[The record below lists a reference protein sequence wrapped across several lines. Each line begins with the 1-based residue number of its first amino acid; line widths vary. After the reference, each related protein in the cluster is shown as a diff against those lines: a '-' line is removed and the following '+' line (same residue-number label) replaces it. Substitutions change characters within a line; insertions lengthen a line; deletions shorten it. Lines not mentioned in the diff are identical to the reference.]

1 MIKLFLIMIMG
12 VLSSCSKENIMENN
26 LMKID
31 QIFSDYNSLGMPGAA
46 VMIIQ
51 DGTPILQKG
60 FGMADLKQGL
70 PVTPKTNFRLASI
83 TKQFTAMSIL
93 QLVERGNLSLD
104 TTLLDIFS
112 EFPDYGKIITIKD
125 LLHHTSGLY
134 DYEGLEPKGQ
144 VRQLKDKDVLTS
156 MMSMEG
162 AYFPAGEKH
171 RYSNTAYAA
180 LTQIIEKETGITFGN
195 YLKNNIFDPLDM
207 DNTLAYEN
215 GINEVSNRAYGYT
228 IEESGVRL
236 TDQNKYSAVLGDGG
250 IYSNLEDLYRWDQSL
265 YTYQLLGQQYLDAA
279 FSNHKTSRGKLM
291 NYGYGWR
298 IENYKNM
305 DILYHTGSS
314 IGFRNI
320 IYRIPSKNFT
330 VVILTNRDAGG
341 EFSKLT
347 AAHKI
352 IDIFF

>member
-1 MIKLFLIMIMG
+1 MIKLFLIIIMG

-104 TTLLDIFS
+104 TNLLDIFS

-171 RYSNTAYAA
+171 RYSNTAYVA
-180 LTQIIEKETGITFGN
+180 LTQIIEKET
-195 YLKNNIFDPLDM
+195 
-207 DNTLAYEN
+207 
-215 GINEVSNRAYGYT
+215 
-228 IEESGVRL
+228 
-236 TDQNKYSAVLGDGG
+236 
-250 IYSNLEDLYRWDQSL
+250 
-265 YTYQLLGQQYLDAA
+265 
-279 FSNHKTSRGKLM
+279 
-291 NYGYGWR
+291 
-298 IENYKNM
+298 
-305 DILYHTGSS
+305 
-314 IGFRNI
+314 
-320 IYRIPSKNFT
+320 
-330 VVILTNRDAGG
+330 
-341 EFSKLT
+341 
-347 AAHKI
+347 
-352 IDIFF
+352 